1 MRPTFHILPIFLCST
16 NHFQRKWKWRESWNV
31 DFPLRNAK
39 KREGD
44 KKLMNNDKPT
54 KPRFVDVVDDDDVD
68 VDVDVEVID
77 EPIDQA
83 ATQIDIQRNTRI
95 PIDKKNGIK
104 KDFFVWLADVS
115 FRGIPDDSPMSTMIF
130 LNFFYFIFFLEIF
143 WGMLSSSSSSLRG
156 VYRLTECEGSL
167 ECLL

>member
-1 MRPTFHILPIFLCST
+1 MPCGQRSTFYRFFFVPQTISNGNGNGENLGTSISRYGTH
-16 NHFQRKWKWRESWNV
+16 
-31 DFPLRNAK
+31 K
-39 KREGD
+39 KRKGD

-54 KPRFVDVVDDDDVD
+54 KPRFVDVVDDD
-68 VDVDVEVID
+68 DVDVEVID

-130 LNFFYFIFFLEIF
+130 LKFFLFYFFFGDLL
-143 WGMLSSSSSSLRG
+143 GMLSSSSSSLRG